1 VSARVHRAWCL
12 AGALAALTACTSVP
26 VERAGANEL
35 AALAWL
41 EGTWICDSAP
51 GEVTEESW
59 GHARGGWM
67 LGAGRTLRSDGTG
80 ERVVGFEFLRIEQ
93 RADGLVYVAQ
103 PGGRAPATEFRLV
116 ESTRDA
122 WCFENPTHDF
132 PRRIH
137 YQRHGDSAFTAS
149 LSGLEG
155 DQPLQFE
162 LEFRRAAR

>member
-26 VERAGANEL
+26 VELGGADEL

-41 EGTWICDSAP
+41 EGTWTCESAP
-51 GEVTEESW
+51 SEITAESW

-67 LGAGRTLRSDGTG
+67 LGAGRRLRIDATG

-103 PGGRAPATEFRLV
+103 PGGRTPATEFRLV
-116 ESTRDA
+116 ESAQDA
-122 WCFENPTHDF
+122 WCFENATHDF
-132 PRRIH
+132 PRRIR

-149 LSGLEG
+149 LSDLEG
-155 DQPLQFE
+155 GQPLQFA
-162 LEFRRAAR
+162 LAFRRAAR